1 MIQKLKEMLGRPV
14 YFITSIASRGW
25 LDWVPDAIY
34 LKIIYRGL
42 MGDSL
47 NLENPQKYSEK
58 VQWLK
63 LHDRKPE
70 YSVMVDKYAVQKYIA
85 DKLGEQYLIPCY
97 GVWEH
102 FEDIDFDTL
111 PNEFVLKC
119 THDSGSVIICKDKA
133 SFDKEAARKRIKK
146 AYGRSFYS
154 AYREWP
160 YKNVKPRII
169 AEKFMVDESG
179 NDLKDYKVMCFGGR
193 AELIKV
199 HQNRFNDDRHTQ
211 DFYDRNWNNMHI
223 VQKTL
228 NRADWDVERPK
239 NLEELL
245 RLSEV
250 LAKDMKHARIDWYV
264 IGEAIYFGEIT
275 FYSSSGLIPFDERGE
290 KLLGDLL
297 QL

>member
-1 MIQKLKEMLGRPV
+1 
-14 YFITSIASRGW
+14 
-25 LDWVPDAIY
+25 
-34 LKIIYRGL
+34 